1 MGFSFMATVRFI
13 DNKAI
18 IDLTYFEQ
26 KIFDRHE
33 YEVDLRSVIRVDLET
48 IPEVVDLGER
58 QTTRWIFEGF
68 KGTYLYGYKK
78 RVVLGQPG
86 EESVRVLLFNPNFDE
101 IWLPAKNLDEIA
113 DLFGIFLRKS

>member
-1 MGFSFMATVRFI
+1 MATVRFI
-13 DNKAI
+13 DDKAF

-26 KIFDRHE
+26 KIFDRSE

-48 IPEVVDLGER
+48 IPEVLDLGER
-58 QTTRWIFEGF
+58 QTTRWIFEGY
-68 KGTYLYGYKK
+68 KGTYLYRYKK

-101 IWLPAKNLDEIA
+101 IWLPVENLDEIA
-113 DLFGIFLRKS
+113 DQFGIFLRKS